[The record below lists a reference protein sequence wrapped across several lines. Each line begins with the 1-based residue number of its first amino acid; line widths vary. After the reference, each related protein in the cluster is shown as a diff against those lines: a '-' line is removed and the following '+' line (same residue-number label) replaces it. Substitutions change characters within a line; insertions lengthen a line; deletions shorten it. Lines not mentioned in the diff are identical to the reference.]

1 MHMRKERFP
10 KQRRSKLIPRRDG
23 PFQII
28 ERINDNAYKMDLP
41 GEYDVSVTFNVAEL
55 SLFDVGDDSRLN
67 SFEERGDDAIQ
78 APKHPLEVLVGP
90 ITRLKAKRFKE
101 VFNGPFQDT
110 WAKMDFKRI
119 LNNEEQAMINLIQV
133 QEGLVGGI
141 KTITQG
147 LGEKD

>member
-1 MHMRKERFP
+1 
-10 KQRRSKLIPRRDG
+10 
-23 PFQII
+23 
-28 ERINDNAYKMDLP
+28 MDLP

-78 APKHPLEVLVGP
+78 APKDPLDVPVGP

-141 KTITQG
+141 KTIT
-147 LGEKD
+147 

>member
-1 MHMRKERFP
+1 MRKERFP
-10 KQRRSKLIPRRDG
+10 KQRRSKLIPRGDG

-78 APKHPLEVLVGP
+78 APKDPLEVPVGP

-141 KTITQG
+141 KTIT
-147 LGEKD
+147 

>member
-1 MHMRKERFP
+1 VHMRKERFP

-78 APKHPLEVLVGP
+78 APKDPLDVPVGP

>member
-1 MHMRKERFP
+1 
-10 KQRRSKLIPRRDG
+10 LIPRGDG

-78 APKHPLEVLVGP
+78 APKDPLEVPVGP

-110 WAKMDFKRI
+110 WAKMDIKRI

>member
-1 MHMRKERFP
+1 VHMRKERFP

-78 APKHPLEVLVGP
+78 APKDPLEVPVGP

>member
-1 MHMRKERFP
+1 MRKERFP
-10 KQRRSKLIPRRDG
+10 KQRRSKLIPRGDG

-78 APKHPLEVLVGP
+78 APKDPLEVPVGP

>member
-1 MHMRKERFP
+1 MRKERFP

-78 APKHPLEVLVGP
+78 APKDPLDVPVGP

>member
-1 MHMRKERFP
+1 MRKERFP

-78 APKHPLEVLVGP
+78 APKDPLDVPVGP

-141 KTITQG
+141 KTIT
-147 LGEKD
+147 

>member
-1 MHMRKERFP
+1 MRKERFP

-78 APKHPLEVLVGP
+78 APKDPMDVPVGP

>member
-1 MHMRKERFP
+1 MRKERFP

-78 APKHPLEVLVGP
+78 APKDPLEVPVGP

-119 LNNEEQAMINLIQV
+119 LNNEEQALIPP
-133 QEGLVGGI
+133 
-141 KTITQG
+141 TSPS
-147 LGEKD
+147 

>member
-1 MHMRKERFP
+1 MRKERFP

-78 APKHPLEVLVGP
+78 APKDPLEVPVGP

-141 KTITQG
+141 KTIT
-147 LGEKD
+147 